1 MRGNNKNSLVVDNT
15 KFDLLIR
22 KTTAFDFFIFNP
34 RTLYPLLPL
43 LILSFRGEDTRNSF
57 TDHVYAALVRG
68 GLRVFRDTDE
78 INRSEELKPEI
89 RRAIMESRASVI
101 VLSENYATSTWCLEE
116 LWLILEQRKK
126 CNHYVLPVFYHVD
139 PSDVRKQSE
148 PFKIKVN
155 TSPKW
160 TDDNVNRWKAAL
172 AKVADLTGLVLSG

>member
-1 MRGNNKNSLVVDNT
+1 MANGCSYDV
-15 KFDLLIR
+15 F
-22 KTTAFDFFIFNP
+22 
-34 RTLYPLLPL
+34 
-43 LILSFRGEDTRNSF
+43 LSFRGEHTRNSF

-78 INRSEELKPEI
+78 INRGEELKPEI

-139 PSDVRKQSE
+139 PSDVRRQSE

-160 TDDNVNRWKAAL
+160 TDDNVNRWKEAL